1 LTGRDKNVRENAL
14 KELSTEVKTATTSMT
29 SIPKPLKFIGPHY
42 EDIIEF
48 YDKLDEGK
56 FRLLVADFLSVMSM
70 TMAKESSK

>member
-1 LTGRDKNVRENAL
+1 
-14 KELSTEVKTATTSMT
+14 MT

-42 EDIIEF
+42 EDLIAF
-48 YDKLDEGK
+48 YEKLEEDK